1 MVSFHPQRARVGGSA
16 SRRLLWAFL
25 LPATLTAAFAGQ
37 PAGSEWKAVRFEP
50 RGISLAGPGLSQ
62 HYLVLGV
69 DQLGNEA
76 DVTHLCRITS
86 SDPRIVTVD
95 TDNSVVT
102 GKSSGRAEIRLT
114 LGDVHDSVEV
124 AVGEG
129 RSEMAVNF
137 SSDVVSILTTKG
149 CNGSGCHGSPAGQNG
164 FKLSLFGYD
173 IGADHQ
179 MIIHGHDGRRVDLEH
194 PEQSLL
200 LRKPT
205 FQVAHGGG
213 RLFDVDSEEYETI
226 SSWLQSGAPLDGSGV
241 RLEKLELYPAERIL
255 AGVGAGQRLVA
266 MGRLSDGTTRDMTRE
281 VRYLSADEAVA
292 TVSPEGTIA
301 SSGRGLTT
309 ITARAMG
316 KVATSQIGVID
327 ELAGDNFPSL
337 EANNF
342 IDDLVFAKLRKMNV
356 RPAPRSSDEEFLRR
370 VYLDAIGW
378 LPTPREVS
386 EFVNDTQPDKR
397 ARLIDRLLERPQHAS
412 HWTVRFEDWLR
423 NCQLHMQ
430 GRSMGV
436 FKDWIREWLRTDRP
450 YDEFVRSLLTS
461 LGDTMRNPA
470 ANFWNPS
477 ADFMSKQFSVNK
489 ATPTVSRLFLGIRL
503 ECAECHNHPLENFTQ
518 DDFYG
523 LAAFLARLRV
533 KHGTGAYRRT
543 WYLAESGEVEHPQTK
558 RPVAPKLPAD
568 ATPEIPEEVDRRQ
581 ILAEWVVS
589 PSNPYFARATVNRF
603 WYQYFG
609 AGIVEPYDDLRST
622 NLPTNRALLDRLAQF
637 FVESGFRLKAL
648 HRLILNSRTYQAS
661 STVAGRDRKP
671 SPLERVL
678 FARYPPQR
686 LPAETLLDAVGQVTG
701 VPHRFKGYPE
711 GTSAKDIYIPDIPDY
726 FLVTFGLPRRDILK
740 GRAETPTLSQSLHLM
755 NGDSLREKV
764 EASGNVLGELL
775 EQGASDSE
783 IVGEIYLRA
792 YSRRPKPTELETI
805 TEFLSAEQAGGR
817 DHRRGL
823 ENFLWAVLNSKEF
836 QLNH

>member
-1 MVSFHPQRARVGGSA
+1 MIRFHPQFVGVRGGGS
-16 SRRLLWAFL
+16 RCLLWATVL
-25 LPATLTAAFAGQ
+25 LATLTVALGGQ
-37 PAGSEWKAVRFEP
+37 PRESRWKAVRFEP
-50 RGISLAGPGLSQ
+50 RGISLARAGLSQ
-62 HYLVLGV
+62 RYLVLGV

-76 DVTHLCRITS
+76 DVAHLCSITS
-86 SDPRIVTVD
+86 SHPQIVRLD
-95 TDNSVVT
+95 TDNSVVA
-102 GKSSGRAEIRLT
+102 GKSPGRAEIRLT
-114 LGDVHDSVEV
+114 LGDVHESVEV
-124 AVGEG
+124 TVGEG
-129 RSEMAVNF
+129 QSEMAVNF
-137 SSDVVSILTTKG
+137 SPDVVSILTTKG

-179 MIIHGHDGRRVDLEH
+179 MIIQGHEGRRVDLED

-241 RLEKLELYPAERIL
+241 RLEKLELYPAAGVL
-255 AGVGAGQRLVA
+255 AGIGAGRRLVA

-292 TVSPEGTIA
+292 TVSSEGSIA
-301 SSGRGLTT
+301 PKGRGLTT

-327 ELAGDNFPSL
+327 KLAGDKFPSVQ
-337 EANNF
+337 ANNF
-342 IDDLVFAKLRKMNV
+342 IDEFVFAKLRRMNV
-356 RPAPRSSDEEFLRR
+356 RPAPLSSDEEFLRR

-378 LPTPREVS
+378 LPTPEEVN
-386 EFVNDTQPDKR
+386 EFVNDARPGKR
-397 ARLIDRLLERPQHAS
+397 ARLIDRLLERPEHAS

-423 NCQLHMQ
+423 NCQLNMQ

-450 YDEFVRSLLTS
+450 YDEFVRRLLTS

-470 ANFWNPS
+470 TNFWNPS

-489 ATPTVSRLFLGIRL
+489 ATPTISRLFLGVRL

-523 LAAFLARLRV
+523 LSAFLARLRV

-543 WYLAESGEVEHPQTK
+543 WYLEESGEVEHPQTK
-558 RPVAPKLPAD
+558 RSVAPKLLAD
-568 ATPEIPEEVDRRQ
+568 GTPEISEEVDRRQ

-603 WYQYFG
+603 WHQYFG
-609 AGIVEPYDDLRST
+609 TGIVEPYDDLRST
-622 NLPTNRALLDRLAQF
+622 NLPTNRDLLDRLAQF
-637 FVESGFRLKAL
+637 FVESGYRLKAL

-661 STVAGRDRKP
+661 STVARKGAKP
-671 SPLERVL
+671 SRLERVL
-678 FARYPPQR
+678 FARYLPR
-686 LPAETLLDAVGQVTG
+686 KLPAETLLDAMGQVTG
-701 VPHRFKGYPE
+701 VPHRFKRYPE
-711 GTSAKDIYIPDIPDY
+711 GTSAKDVYIPDIPDY

-740 GRAETPTLSQSLHLM
+740 ERADTPTLSQSLHLM

-764 EASGNVLGELL
+764 ENPDNILGELL
-775 EQGASDSE
+775 EHGASDSE
-783 IVGEIYLRA
+783 IVSEIYLRA
-792 YSRRPKPTELETI
+792 YARRPRPTELETI
-805 TEFLSAEQAGGR
+805 TDFISAERAGGR
-817 DHRRGL
+817 ERRRGL
-823 ENFLWAVLNSKEF
+823 ENLLWAVLNSKEF